1 MFSALPPKADLRQAS
16 NDITFG
22 DLQLRTRTGCG
33 HRAPTTVRRSAIS
46 NLGALQRVVCA
57 WLLIA
62 VSSTTSLE
70 IDMSKPHLLLI
81 HCSDGIPAGAKGRQR
96 GRSFRPLVIRGGA
109 RARSVPRQS
118 SWEAALELIDLGFL
132 VSHASYLAFMQASL
146 TVLEAYNWTD
156 PERNS

>member
-1 MFSALPPKADLRQAS
+1 MVNPAAQAHCRCQSPHQTTAGERNGRGAALTAS
-16 NDITFG
+16 I
-22 DLQLRTRTGCG
+22 
-33 HRAPTTVRRSAIS
+33 
-46 NLGALQRVVCA
+46 A

-81 HCSDGIPAGAKGRQR
+81 HCSDDILAGTKGRQR

-109 RARSVPRQS
+109 RARSVLRQS

-156 PERNS
+156 PERTS

>member
-1 MFSALPPKADLRQAS
+1 MVNPAAQMHSRCQSPNQSTAGERHGRNGSSLSAS
-16 NDITFG
+16 I
-22 DLQLRTRTGCG
+22 
-33 HRAPTTVRRSAIS
+33 
-46 NLGALQRVVCA
+46 A
-57 WLLIA
+57 WLSIA

-70 IDMSKPHLLLI
+70 INMSKPHLLLI

-132 VSHASYLAFMQASL
+132 ASHASYLAFMQAGL
-146 TVLEAYNWTD
+146 TVLESYNWTD
-156 PERNS
+156 PERTS

>member
-46 NLGALQRVVCA
+46 TLAALQRVVCA

-62 VSSTTSLE
+62 VSSAAAA
-70 IDMSKPHLLLI
+70 
-81 HCSDGIPAGAKGRQR
+81 SDLWLFVGARERDPYRDRVR
-96 GRSFRPLVIRGGA
+96 GRASLG
-109 RARSVPRQS
+109 
-118 SWEAALELIDLGFL
+118 LIDLGFL

-146 TVLEAYNWTD
+146 TVLKAYNWTD
-156 PERNS
+156 PERTN

>member
-1 MFSALPPKADLRQAS
+1 MPIRAQTWHQYFVLDRARPRW
-16 NDITFG
+16 
-22 DLQLRTRTGCG
+22 RTRQPKRTAVVSRLSKSTAGERNG
-33 HRAPTTVRRSAIS
+33 RSA
-46 NLGALQRVVCA
+46 ALTASIA

-62 VSSTTSLE
+62 VSSATSLE

-81 HCSDGIPAGAKGRQR
+81 HCSDGILAGAKRRQR

-109 RARSVPRQS
+109 RARFGPRQS

-156 PERNS
+156 PERTS

>member
-1 MFSALPPKADLRQAS
+1 MVNPAAQAHCRCQSPHQSTAGERNGRGAALTAS
-16 NDITFG
+16 I
-22 DLQLRTRTGCG
+22 
-33 HRAPTTVRRSAIS
+33 
-46 NLGALQRVVCA
+46 A

-81 HCSDGIPAGAKGRQR
+81 HCSDGILVGAKGRQR

-146 TVLEAYNWTD
+146 TVLGLYNWTD
-156 PERNS
+156 PERTS

>member
-1 MFSALPPKADLRQAS
+1 MVNPGAQAHCRCQS
-16 NDITFG
+16 PHQSTAG
-22 DLQLRTRTGCG
+22 ERSG
-33 HRAPTTVRRSAIS
+33 RSA
-46 NLGALQRVVCA
+46 ALAASIA

-62 VSSTTSLE
+62 VSSTTRLE

-81 HCSDGIPAGAKGRQR
+81 HCSDDILAGAKGRQR

-109 RARSVPRQS
+109 RARSVPRRN

-132 VSHASYLAFMQASL
+132 VSQSYLAFMQASL

-156 PERNS
+156 RERTN